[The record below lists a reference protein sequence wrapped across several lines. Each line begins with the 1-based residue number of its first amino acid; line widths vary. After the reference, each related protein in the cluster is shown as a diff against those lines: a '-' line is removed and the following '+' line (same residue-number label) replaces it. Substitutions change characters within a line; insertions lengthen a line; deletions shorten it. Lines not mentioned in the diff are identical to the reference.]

1 MFCNCIRRPR
11 SEVRK
16 YLIQR
21 EEDTELDAQFRKL
34 NLARGDT
41 VIKDIKRDGE
51 IYIEFSQLQIKANL
65 GVSQEPRRNF
75 SG

>member
-51 IYIEFSQLQIKANL
+51 ILH
-65 GVSQEPRRNF
+65 
-75 SG
+75 